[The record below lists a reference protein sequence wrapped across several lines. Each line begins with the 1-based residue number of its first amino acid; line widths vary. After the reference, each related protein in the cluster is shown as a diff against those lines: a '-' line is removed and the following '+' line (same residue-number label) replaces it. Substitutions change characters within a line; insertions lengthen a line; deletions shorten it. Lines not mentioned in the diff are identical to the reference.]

1 MRSRPQLELDKS
13 RGPGHD
19 RAMNKPGVVSRSRGM
34 AKLRKMPAS
43 WLDAYLAKKRAFN
56 RRRKS
61 RIDFD
66 TLYELFARG
75 ATSAEIA
82 KRAHVS
88 KERIN
93 VIFNHHFSALFGMS
107 ALERRRRRE
116 QAWQENRARQRA
128 LRIRNDRVLVAIRKS
143 AQSAKKKKRI
153 DVVLITKASWIKD
166 YRHKAVLVENK
177 SAESVHHIRK
187 ARRRRSRRKILYGGT
202 TLYRKI
208 LEHSA
213 WTIFVIDVPH
223 YSQRVIRS
231 NNQRLLNTFF
241 SRGQARVAVYI
252 PLDGQPENPR
262 YDFLADEDNWGRRER
277 LDR

>member
-1 MRSRPQLELDKS
+1 MSCSPAARLRPKLQSAPTFQK
-13 RGPGHD
+13 
-19 RAMNKPGVVSRSRGM
+19 NVSMLFLITTLVPCSEC
-34 AKLRKMPAS
+34 LRWSA
-43 WLDAYLAKKRAFN
+43 DAGEN
-56 RRRKS
+56 RRGRKIVPDS
-61 RIDFD
+61 
-66 TLYELFARG
+66 
-75 ATSAEIA
+75 
-82 KRAHVS
+82 
-88 KERIN
+88 ERSGSEMIE
-93 VIFNHHFSALFGMS
+93 F
-107 ALERRRRRE
+107 
-116 QAWQENRARQRA
+116 
-128 LRIRNDRVLVAIRKS
+128 LVAIRKS

-187 ARRRRSRRKILYGGT
+187 ARRRRSRRKIIYGGT

-241 SRGQARVAVYI
+241 SRDQARVAVYI